1 MSISEK
7 LLRAKEDLDAVYQA
21 GLLNDTYYLPGSLN
35 FQLMF
40 YKTAFPAGYNLTLN
54 ISTAPASLAEVFR
67 VVTGLEKLTIKV
79 PTDTAYPANY
89 FVMGSSSGNSALK
102 ELTLPDGIKFSSF
115 INSCNQCVQLQKVNG
130 RIDLSSSTSNVSCFD
145 NCLEL
150 VDVRFMPGTITKS
163 LSFNQ
168 SSKLSDASIQS
179 IVDGLASLP
188 AGSDQTLTVHK
199 TVAGKMTEAQKTAIT
214 TKNWTLV
221 S

>member
-1 MSISEK
+1 MTIAEQIE
-7 LLRAKEDLDAVYQA
+7 RAKADLDAAY
-21 GLLNDTYYLPGSLN
+21 LTDTYYLPGSLN

-79 PTDTAYPANY
+79 PTDTAYPANH
-89 FVMGSSSGNSALK
+89 FAMGSSSGNSALK
-102 ELTLPDGIKFSSF
+102 ELTLPDGIKFSAF
-115 INSCNQCVQLQKVNG
+115 TNFCNQCVRLQKVNG
-130 RIDLSSSTSNVSCFD
+130 RIDLSDSTSNMACFD
-145 NCLEL
+145 NCPEL

-163 LSFNQ
+163 LTFKQ
-168 SSKLSDASIQS
+168 SRNLSDASIQS

-188 AGSDQTLTVHK
+188 AGSDQTLTVHEI
-199 TVAGKMTEAQKTAIT
+199 VAGKMTEAQKTAIT
-214 TKNWTLV
+214 TKKWTLV